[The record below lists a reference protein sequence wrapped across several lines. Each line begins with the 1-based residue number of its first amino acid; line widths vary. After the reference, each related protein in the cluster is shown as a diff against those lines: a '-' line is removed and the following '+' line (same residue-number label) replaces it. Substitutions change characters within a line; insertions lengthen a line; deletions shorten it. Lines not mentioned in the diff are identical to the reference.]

1 MSTINALNN
10 VNFAPPVNVL
20 GSPLF
25 GQSISLAGGSYSA
38 QVGNPVA
45 NRLVNVSL
53 ALSF

>member
-1 MSTINALNN
+1 MSALNALNHP
-10 VNFAPPVNVL
+10 NFAPPVNIL

-25 GQSISLAGGSYSA
+25 GQSIGLSGGPYSA

-45 NRLVNVSL
+45 NRLISLNL